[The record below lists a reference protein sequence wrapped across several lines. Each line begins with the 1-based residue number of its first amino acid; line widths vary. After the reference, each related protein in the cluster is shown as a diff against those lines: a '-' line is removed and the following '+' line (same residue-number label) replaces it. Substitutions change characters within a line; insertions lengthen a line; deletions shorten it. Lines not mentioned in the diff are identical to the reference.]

1 MLERLPFLSVL
12 LTAVPTSQ
20 PLSTVLGSS
29 GCSEP
34 SCALWGGLKVTTRCW
49 DSEACIPDRH
59 WVCSRPPCPAPLP
72 GCQPLPH
79 PSQAGNH

>member
-34 SCALWGGLKVTTRCW
+34 SCALWGGAEGHHAMLGLRGV
-49 DSEACIPDRH
+49 
-59 WVCSRPPCPAPLP
+59 
-72 GCQPLPH
+72 H
-79 PSQAGNH
+79 P